1 MRGVRQ
7 VRWATLGNPYAPQ
20 PVHGGSLAIRISGS
34 NVVSESAVLEFPGV
48 RGSLR
53 VQPLEDGRHQLS
65 VLPAQ
70 GQTVSHRSWVTAYP
84 LPLVLDIHATKDLY
98 VCDEIM
104 REENPS
110 YVEQRLRHSVLGYVS
125 PEEFAGK
132 RVLDFGSGSGASL
145 LVLRR
150 ILPACELVGV
160 ELDPRLIALARR
172 RAELLGQGS
181 IRVLQSPTPETLPPD
196 LGDFDFIMFNA
207 VFEHLL
213 PNERRQVLPLVW
225 KHLRPGGILFLNQTP
240 HRYWPLE
247 SHTTGLPFINYLPD
261 SLALAYARRFCK
273 RMSPT
278 ESWNSMLRRGI
289 RGGTVREVLGVL
301 GGRAHAEL
309 LAPRESVGDRI
320 DLWHGSLSRR
330 YAALK
335 RSVWAGLKLGK
346 ALTGLEIVPSL
357 SLAIR
362 KVA

>member
-1 MRGVRQ
+1 
-7 VRWATLGNPYAPQ
+7 
-20 PVHGGSLAIRISGS
+20 
-34 NVVSESAVLEFPGV
+34 VSESATLEFPGA

-53 VQPLEDGRHQLS
+53 VEPLEDGRHRLS
-65 VLPAQ
+65 VWPAQ
-70 GQTVSHRSWVTAYP
+70 GQTVSHRSWVTSYP

-104 REENPS
+104 REENPG
-110 YVEQRLRHSVLGYVS
+110 YVEQRLRHSVLGYV
-125 PEEFAGK
+125 PAEQFAGK

-150 ILPACELVGV
+150 ILPPCDLVGV
-160 ELDPRLIALARR
+160 ELDPRLIELARR
-172 RAELLGQGS
+172 RLEHLGQGS
-181 IRVLQSPTPETLPPD
+181 VRVLQSPTPETLPPD

-225 KHLRPGGILFLNQTP
+225 KQLRPGGVLFLNQTP
-240 HRYWPLE
+240 HRYWPIE

-261 SLALAYARRFCK
+261 SLARAYARRFCK

-289 RGGTVREVLGVL
+289 RGGTVREVMGVL
-301 GGRAHAEL
+301 GGHAHAEL
-309 LAPRESVGDRI
+309 LAPLASVGDRI

-335 RSVWAGLKLGK
+335 RSVWVALKLGK